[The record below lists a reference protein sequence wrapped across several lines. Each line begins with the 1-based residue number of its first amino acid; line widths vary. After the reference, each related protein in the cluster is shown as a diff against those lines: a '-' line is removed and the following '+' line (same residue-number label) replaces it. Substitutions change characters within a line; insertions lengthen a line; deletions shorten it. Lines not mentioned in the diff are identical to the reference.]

1 MQLPRYA
8 SRSLLLLGV
17 YPGLFDTLGIL
28 QRITAPSSSCSAT
41 MMFWQRSASFVLSI
55 LALRST
61 SKAHINGEGEGGRE
75 RGRERERERVRCGEK
90 KWGEREREW

>member
-1 MQLPRYA
+1 
-8 SRSLLLLGV
+8 
-17 YPGLFDTLGIL
+17 
-28 QRITAPSSSCSAT
+28 
-41 MMFWQRSASFVLSI
+41 VLSI